1 MSQKLSKLTMIR
13 MFGFIVFKATAHPA
27 IKPPP
32 PTGITTASTSGTCSI
47 ISKPVF
53 KKNYEKIK
61 SILQTVEEHKQKD
74 FKSSYPLF
82 QLRPKYWDDRIR

>member
-53 KKNYEKIK
+53 KKN
-61 SILQTVEEHKQKD
+61 Q
-74 FKSSYPLF
+74 
-82 QLRPKYWDDRIR
+82 